1 MLAKHI
7 RIIDSL
13 IKTTQEAQ
21 AVRQIIKKMAS
32 YGDDEEARA
41 RDLKA
46 RIARLK
52 AAGWRRERFAPERY
66 QDLCEEALAEL

>member
-7 RIIDSL
+7 RTIDSL
-13 IKTTQEAQ
+13 VQATQEAQ
-21 AVRQIIKKMAS
+21 SVRHTIKRMTS

-52 AAGWRRERFAPERY
+52 AIGWRRERFAPERY